1 MRKILFLSY
10 VVWLLVALTGCNHEA
25 DALLERAEG
34 FLPAQQDSAE
44 LCLNSI
50 EQPQQL
56 NDAQRAL
63 YGLLRTIVD
72 NRRGNAIESDS
83 LIKESYDYFLDASDE
98 GQTSDPKLLRRYAQI
113 CYYMACYYS
122 FCDSTQL
129 CEQLLK
135 QSVQCS
141 ERCED
146 WHTCYVAYTE
156 LAMVSRM
163 NDPEYATQQALKALQ
178 IYQKVKDDKEN
189 EVLILGEIA
198 ACYLS
203 AEDAENAL
211 QYYHQ
216 GYELAEKTKFHDS
229 KNELCT
235 GIATSYL
242 YLGDYWRALQ
252 YAKLAMETADSV
264 ALVPTKQVLA
274 QCYFAC
280 DSLDQAKEVL
290 VTIPCDSDDYVSK
303 YLKFRD
309 LSEIAIQKKDFDSLY
324 AYVDSAYECLENRFS
339 HAQREMEVTQTDSI
353 TKVVESEQV
362 QEESERNKG
371 LWIAIGLCLLLI
383 AALIIYGV
391 MKYRKRDEADQLKEL
406 QLQQQVI
413 QKNALNQTLLQKH
426 LLEKLEHISQFPENE
441 RERVAEAT
449 WHEYERLINDSDD
462 NFVQRLRQQHTEF
475 KEADIQ
481 LCMLVRQKVINA
493 VIGNIYGISDSAVKK
508 RKSTLKKKG
517 FQITDPTITLEQ
529 VVEQL

>member
-1 MRKILFLSY
+1 MKMRKILFLSC
-10 VVWLLVALTGCNHEA
+10 VVWLLVMLTGCNHEA

-50 EQPQQL
+50 QQPQQL

-72 NRRGNAIESDS
+72 NRRGKAIESDS
-83 LIKESYDYFLDASDE
+83 LIKDSYEYFLHASHE

-122 FCDSTQL
+122 FCDSTSL
-129 CEQLLK
+129 CEQLLQ

-156 LAMVSRM
+156 LAMSTRL
-163 NDPEYATQQALKALQ
+163 NDPESATQQALKALQ
-178 IYQKVKDDKEN
+178 IYRKVKDDTHN
-189 EVLILGEIA
+189 EVLILEEVA

-203 AEDAENAL
+203 AEDVENAL
-211 QYYHQ
+211 EYYHQ
-216 GYELAEKTKFHDS
+216 GYELAEKTKFQEA

-235 GIATSYL
+235 GIATAYM

-252 YAKLAMETADSV
+252 YAKLGMETADSA
-264 ALVPTKQVLA
+264 ALVPSKQVLA
-274 QCYFAC
+274 QCYYAC

-290 VTIPCDSDDYVSK
+290 LTIPCDSDDYVSK

-309 LSEIAIQKKDFDSLY
+309 LSEIAIQKQDFDSLY
-324 AYVDSAYECLENRFS
+324 AYVDSAYACLENRFS
-339 HAQREMEVTQTDSI
+339 RMDETQKDSI
-353 TKVVESEQV
+353 TQVLENEQV

-371 LWIAIGLCLLLI
+371 LWIAVGLCLLLM
-383 AALIIYGV
+383 AALIVYGV
-391 MKYRKRDEADQLKEL
+391 MKYRKRDVAE
-406 QLQQQVI
+406 QQESL
-413 QKNALNQTLLQKH
+413 QKNSFTQTLLQKH
-426 LLEKLEHISQFPENE
+426 LLEKLAHISQFPDNE
-441 RERVAEAT
+441 RKRAAAET
-449 WHEYERLINDSDD
+449 WHEYERLINDTD
-462 NFVQRLRQQHTEF
+462 NDFVRQLRQQHPDF

-493 VIGNIYGISDSAVKK
+493 TISNIYGISESAVKK

-517 FQITDPTITLEQ
+517 FLVTDPTITLEQ
-529 VVEQL
+529 IVEQL

>member
-1 MRKILFLSY
+1 MRKFLFLSC
-10 VVWLLVALTGCNHEA
+10 VVWTLVMLTGCNHKA

-83 LIKESYDYFLDASDE
+83 LIKESYDYYLDASDE

-129 CEQLLK
+129 CEQLLQ

-141 ERCED
+141 QRCED
-146 WHTCYVAYTE
+146 WHTCYVACTE
-156 LAMVSRM
+156 LAIVTRQ
-163 NDPEYATQQALKALQ
+163 NDPEQAIQQALKALQ
-178 IYQKVKDDKEN
+178 IYRKVKDDRNN

-198 ACYLS
+198 ACYLA
-203 AEDAENAL
+203 AEDPENAL
-211 QYYHQ
+211 AYYHQ
-216 GYELAEKTKFHDS
+216 GYELAEKTKFQEA

-252 YAKLAMETADSV
+252 YAKLGMETADSA
-264 ALVPTKQVLA
+264 ALTSSKQVLA
-274 QCYFAC
+274 QCYYAC

-339 HAQREMEVTQTDSI
+339 HAQRLQEETQTDSI
-353 TKVVESEQV
+353 TKVLASEQV
-362 QEESERNKG
+362 QQESERNKG

-383 AALIIYGV
+383 AALIVYGV
-391 MKYRKRDEADQLKEL
+391 MKFRKRDEVEPQQDL
-406 QLQQQVI
+406 QLPQQVV
-413 QKNALNQTLLQKH
+413 QKNSLAQTLLQKH
-426 LLEKLEHISQFPENE
+426 LLDKLEHISRVPDNE
-441 RERVAEAT
+441 REKVAQEA
-449 WHEYERLINDSDD
+449 WHELERLINDSDD
-462 NFVQRLRQQHTEF
+462 NFVQRLRQQHTDF

-493 VIGNIYGISDSAVKK
+493 TIGNIYDISDSAVKK

-517 FQITDPTITLEQ
+517 FLISDPHITLEQ
-529 VVEQL
+529 IIERL